1 MFPSIQAGRTQD
13 PAPCLT
19 EPRPL
24 FSSWWNEVPQKKQKR
39 TLSKPTKKICVVRGG
54 KCKWENTKQIWILL
68 FNSWREREDLSS
80 QHYGPVDENWP
91 FHYLTTIP
99 SSLSFFLFPSFTR
112 MIPID
117 RMIYLLSLFPCGS
130 ILHLLSF
137 FFISHGK
144 SDLERLL
151 VQYTQHTRHTHTP
164 LHYY

>member
-1 MFPSIQAGRTQD
+1 MKIDHSITLLLYLL
-13 PAPCLT
+13 PF
-19 EPRPL
+19 L
-24 FSSWWNEVPQKKQKR
+24 F
-39 TLSKPTKKICVVRGG
+39 
-54 KCKWENTKQIWILL
+54 
-68 FNSWREREDLSS
+68 
-80 QHYGPVDENWP
+80 
-91 FHYLTTIP
+91 
-99 SSLSFFLFPSFTR
+99 FPSFTR

-137 FFISHGK
+137 FLISHGK

>member
-1 MFPSIQAGRTQD
+1 MRSPKKSRKEHCQNRPKKSVWSGEENANEKIPNRYEFCYLIVGEREKICHHNIMDRWMKIDHSITLLLYLL
-13 PAPCLT
+13 PF
-19 EPRPL
+19 L
-24 FSSWWNEVPQKKQKR
+24 FS
-39 TLSKPTKKICVVRGG
+39 
-54 KCKWENTKQIWILL
+54 
-68 FNSWREREDLSS
+68 
-80 QHYGPVDENWP
+80 
-91 FHYLTTIP
+91 
-99 SSLSFFLFPSFTR
+99 FPSFTR